1 MAMNDDR
8 KPGADVSEEKPVLAL
23 AEMLAKE
30 MGRKVI
36 ICFPNGEEV
45 TIKPDAHPQEFTD

>member
-1 MAMNDDR
+1 MAEDK
-8 KPGADVSEEKPVLAL
+8 KPGADMPDEQPVLAL

-36 ICFPNGEEV
+36 ICFPTGEEV
-45 TIKPDAHPQEFTD
+45 AIQPSALPQKPAD